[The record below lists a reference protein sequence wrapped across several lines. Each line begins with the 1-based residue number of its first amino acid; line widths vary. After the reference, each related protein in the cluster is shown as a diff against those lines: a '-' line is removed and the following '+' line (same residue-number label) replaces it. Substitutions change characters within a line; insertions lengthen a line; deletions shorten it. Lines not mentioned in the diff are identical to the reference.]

1 MLTHR
6 PPNLVAATIYLVGG
20 LLIAACFLVTCF
32 PSSAADVRSSI
43 TGNEWGVLIA
53 LVLVGVLAV
62 SVMSNVLRVAVQL
75 ISQGIQL
82 GVLVVAVWGGIML
95 YQSHNRSKS
104 APTSTTADAPVG
116 RSGSGRVRATNDIG
130 R

>member
-6 PPNLVAATIYLVGG
+6 PPNLVAAAIYLVGG

-53 LVLVGVLAV
+53 LVLVSINGRGKLP
-62 SVMSNVLRVAVQL
+62 
-75 ISQGIQL
+75 
-82 GVLVVAVWGGIML
+82 GG
-95 YQSHNRSKS
+95 RC
-104 APTSTTADAPVG
+104 A
-116 RSGSGRVRATNDIG
+116 ATLDGPNC
-130 R
+130 